1 MSLGKEI
8 LYDFVVHELEWA
20 MRASN
25 GTTER
30 DKSNLHYH
38 MERTLAYLE
47 ELINAFAEEHG
58 EEVDNGTLS

>member
-8 LYDFVVHELEWA
+8 LHDFIINELGWA

-25 GTTER
+25 GTTKR

-47 ELINAFAEEHG
+47 ELIIAFAKEHG